1 MVFRV
6 ANIYQD
12 RKQKPIL
19 PYSNAHPLPSISFR
33 LCLWVFEGS
42 VGWIKLSTHFMIK
55 WLQRQ
60 TLNHRL
66 SCKFL
71 QRLFSLM
78 NCILGL
84 QSSSARWACRALQG
98 AVPIHLASPY
108 PVLTLT
114 SHWCSSDQWG
124 QRRPWGWC
132 VQNRAS
138 VNAWRFPRVTERT
151 PVQGQAEP
159 ERTLNRKVKISGCWA
174 SEGHRMSTVRATA
187 VEVVITT
194 VIYWALSICQV
205 PSIELMFSPHNYGR
219 DQIHLFFPLA
229 TQTPFPSLPCRWN
242 NQVTGFQVWWNLH
255 SF

>member
-1 MVFRV
+1 MGLQGTPGSSANPPGLSLPCPHPHIPLVFQWPV
-6 ANIYQD
+6 ESEKTLGLVCTEQ
-12 RKQKPIL
+12 
-19 PYSNAHPLPSISFR
+19 S
-33 LCLWVFEGS
+33 
-42 VGWIKLSTHFMIK
+42 
-55 WLQRQ
+55 QRQ
-60 TLNHRL
+60 CL
-66 SCKFL
+66 K
-71 QRLFSLM
+71 
-78 NCILGL
+78 
-84 QSSSARWACRALQG
+84 
-98 AVPIHLASPY
+98 VPKSYRENP
-108 PVLTLT
+108 
-114 SHWCSSDQWG
+114 
-124 QRRPWGWC
+124 
-132 VQNRAS
+132 S
-138 VNAWRFPRVTERT
+138 VS